1 MEQQQLEKFWQAILL
16 EVENFLTPQLIEHW
30 LKPLKPVSFS
40 EQILT
45 LSTDNEIIRQ
55 FFEQRYK
62 DFAMDAA
69 RLAAKNFPEVQDNAM
84 QIIIEYQ
91 PPVEMQIEIPK
102 TTGQGS
108 LFNRSF
114 YAKNDDCKGQDLL

>member
-1 MEQQQLEKFWQAILL
+1 MEQQQLEKCWQAILL

-55 FFEQRYK
+55 FFEQR
-62 DFAMDAA
+62 
-69 RLAAKNFPEVQDNAM
+69 
-84 QIIIEYQ
+84 
-91 PPVEMQIEIPK
+91 
-102 TTGQGS
+102 
-108 LFNRSF
+108 
-114 YAKNDDCKGQDLL
+114 